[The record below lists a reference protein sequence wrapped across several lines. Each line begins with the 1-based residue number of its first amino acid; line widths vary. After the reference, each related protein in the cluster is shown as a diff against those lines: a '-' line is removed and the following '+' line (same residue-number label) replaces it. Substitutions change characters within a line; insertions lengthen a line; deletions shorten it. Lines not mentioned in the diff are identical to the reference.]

1 MRVVV
6 PVRFDPEIKIRLAA
20 EARKREITISA
31 LLRVGVEEF
40 LKNLETKTPT
50 A

>member
-1 MRVVV
+1 MRVVI

-20 EARKREITISA
+20 EAKKREITISD
-31 LLRVGVEEF
+31 LLRVEVAKI
-40 LKNLETKTPT
+40 LKNLETKNPT